1 MSLHEDLQAVLEAH
15 EPMVDGWVIAYETTT
30 LDDDGDLGGGYGIEV
45 AGGTTKALG
54 LLEITRA
61 RILHSF
67 TSSYDD

>member
-1 MSLHEDLQAVLEAH
+1 MSLHDDIQAVLEAH

-30 LDDDGDLGGGYGIEV
+30 LDDDGDLGGAYGLMV
-45 AGGTTKALG
+45 DGGTTKALG

-61 RILHSF
+61 RIMRPF